1 MVLGI
6 HVVINTGNIF
16 VICLVSSI
24 CVTVQSIHGEV
35 WPVFT
40 AALSRNLQ
48 EFVSAIVNSSKNK
61 DTRNANKEH
70 ATFNNVVQSIV
81 TTSLIIEWLQFLCII
96 LNLRFT
102 LYNLYL
108 NITI

>member
-48 EFVSAIVNSSKNK
+48 EFINAIVTGSNK
-61 DTRNANKEH
+61 
-70 ATFNNVVQSIV
+70 
-81 TTSLIIEWLQFLCII
+81 
-96 LNLRFT
+96 
-102 LYNLYL
+102 
-108 NITI
+108 